1 MTRLN
6 ERYRKSVC
14 VMYLTCRHF
23 STIIIVSKQT
33 VNKQKTN
40 LKWSSFTRFLEIRFI
55 CVFKYHKINFNKISL
70 SCLQIPT
77 DVSENKRPWP
87 KPCTIHVCERGNSYY
102 LLTPWQ
108 QRYNL
113 VIGIWSLGRLPGFC
127 PSPAPVHS
135 AILGSWAIY
144 LIPLCLSV
152 SDRVLA
158 GNKLGNS
165 KTV

>member
-1 MTRLN
+1 MKDTEKCLCDV
-6 ERYRKSVC
+6 S
-14 VMYLTCRHF
+14 YLQAFQHHNN
-23 STIIIVSKQT
+23 SKQT
-33 VNKQKTN
+33 NSKQTENK

-77 DVSENKRPWP
+77 DVSENKRLWP

-113 VIGIWSLGRLPGFC
+113 VIGIWSLGRLP
-127 PSPAPVHS
+127 V
-135 AILGSWAIY
+135 
-144 LIPLCLSV
+144 LSQPC
-152 SDRVLA
+152 SC
-158 GNKLGNS
+158 S
-165 KTV
+165 